1 MKILMIGDITS
12 PRSAQYVKDNLRR
25 FREAV
30 GADLVTVNAENAS
43 FILGPTPECA
53 RALLSG
59 GADVL
64 TAGNHTLQ
72 NYALQEEIDRLPRVL
87 RPANYPRITPGNGY
101 CILTVRGL
109 RVLVMSLLG
118 RVHMEPPLNSPFE
131 AADRVLTSAKGRYD
145 LAVVD
150 FHAEATGEKLAL
162 CRYLSGR
169 VTVLAGTHTHVPTAD
184 LTVTPEGT
192 GYVTDLGMCGPMDGS
207 LGTDAQAVITR
218 FRTRMPQRFT
228 PAQGRIGLQG
238 AIFDID
244 TNTMRTVAVARLRIG

>member
-12 PRSAQYVKDNLRR
+12 PRAAQYVKDKLRS
-25 FREAV
+25 FRESV

-53 RALLSG
+53 RALLFG

-72 NYALQEEIDRLPRVL
+72 NYALQEEIDRMPRVL
-87 RPANYPRITPGNGY
+87 RPANYPRLTPGNGY

-118 RVHMEPPLNSPFE
+118 RVHIEPPLNSPFE

-169 VTVLAGTHTHVPTAD
+169 VAVMAGTHTHVPTAD

-192 GYVTDLGMCGPMDGS
+192 GYVTDLGMCGAEGGILGMDGD
-207 LGTDAQAVITR
+207 LVVERYLTGVNRRLAPAEGKLYADGVLFTVDEATR
-218 FRTRMPQRFT
+218 K
-228 PAQGRIGLQG
+228 
-238 AIFDID
+238 
-244 TNTMRTVAVARLRIG
+244 TVALERVRF